1 MGSAEARLPYAMLC
15 LDPPTP
21 EPPASIADSSSIR
34 YLPVHSTGESEPD
47 VSRFDCPNC
56 GAKYKL
62 VRVEADPKTINRQI
76 TCRSCGAPFHGR
88 EGTLALKY
96 FMVDR
101 PRVRAPARRFG

>member
-1 MGSAEARLPYAMLC
+1 MWI
-15 LDPPTP
+15 T
-21 EPPASIADSSSIR
+21 ASIAGPGFIR
-34 YLPVHSTGESEPD
+34 YLPVHCTGESVVAKPD
-47 VSRFDCPNC
+47 VSRFECPNC

-62 VRVEADPKTINRQI
+62 VRVEADPKIINRQI

-101 PRVRAPARRFG
+101 PRVRAPANRFG